1 MSRHLFAVLLTAS
14 LVAIARGAEAPAGAR
29 PRIGLVLG
37 GGGALGMSHVGVLR
51 VLEEQRIPIDCI
63 AGTSMGSIIAGLYAS
78 GLSPDE
84 IEAFLK
90 GLDWR
95 EVMSDETPRRELF
108 FRRKREDQ
116 RYLFEMGMTRGR
128 PSMGTGMAAGQ
139 KLNNL
144 LEFITLR
151 SASITNFDALP
162 IPYRAVATDLQS
174 GEPLVLSRGNL
185 ATAMRASMAVPGVF
199 TAVDWEGRLVVD
211 GGVVNNLP
219 VDVAKAMGA
228 DVVIAVDVGAAGDRV
243 DPESLKTLG
252 GVLGRTYA
260 IAQRPGQIEMFKR
273 ADIGIQPE
281 LAGLTA
287 SQFERVAEF
296 IPLGEAAARAQTSAL
311 ARLSVDA
318 DQYARYLAR
327 QRLAPQTAPM
337 VSTVRIEGEQRVDEA
352 VIRGRIRSQP
362 GAPFDIETV
371 RRDLMR
377 VYGVGEFQQVLFRL
391 APDEVGEP
399 ALTYRV
405 TEKPW
410 GPTYLK
416 YGLQLRSD
424 FEQDADWRMLINLT
438 RMSLNRLGAEWRNEV
453 QLGSTQ
459 MLESEFY
466 QPLDH
471 RGFLFLA
478 PRVELRDATE
488 DVYDGHDRIAEYDVQ
503 SRLYRFD
510 LGVQLRQYAELRLG
524 PYAGHGRAR
533 AETGAA
539 GLPELDEDLAGWM
552 ATLTV
557 DRQDRSLFAREGY
570 YVQLEGQFARDI
582 LGGERDYDRLS
593 AVARQHI
600 SWGDH
605 TLTFGVQGG
614 SGGGDELPS
623 YAQFK
628 LGGPFVFAG
637 LAEEQFRGDELAVG
651 SLGYRYRLQ
660 ALPSPLG
667 RALYALTRL
676 DVGNVWA
683 DGEDHDD
690 LRTGVAAG
698 LGADTVLGPLYLAY
712 GIADG
717 GYHRIYFSL
726 GTAF

>member
-1 MSRHLFAVLLTAS
+1 MLRRLLVLALLPT
-14 LVAIARGAEAPAGAR
+14 LVAAAAAAEPTR
-29 PRIGLVLG
+29 PRVGLVLG

-84 IEAFLK
+84 IEAFLQ

-144 LEFITLR
+144 LEMITLR
-151 SASITNFDALP
+151 SAAITNFDALP

-199 TAVDWEGRLVVD
+199 TAVEWEGRLVVD

-219 VDVAKAMGA
+219 VDVARAMGA
-228 DVVIAVDVGAAGDRV
+228 EVVIAVDVGAAGDQV

-273 ADIGIQPE
+273 ADIGIQPN

-296 IPLGEAAARAQTSAL
+296 IPLGEQAARAQTGAL

-327 QRLAPQTAPM
+327 QRLVPPAATPVHA
-337 VSTVRIEGEQRVDEA
+337 VRIEGQQRVDEA
-352 VIRGRIRSQP
+352 VIRGRIRSQA
-362 GAPFDIETV
+362 GAPFDAEAV

-391 APDEVGEP
+391 APDDAGQP
-399 ALTYRV
+399 TLTYRV

-424 FEQDADWRMLINLT
+424 FEQDAEWRMLINLT
-438 RMSLNRLGAEWRNEV
+438 RMSLNRLGAEWRNEF

-459 MLESEFY
+459 ALESEFY

-488 DVYDGHDRIAEYDVQ
+488 DVYEGHDRVAEYDVQ
-503 SRLYRFD
+503 SRLFRFD

-524 PYAGHGRAR
+524 PYVGHGKAR

-552 ATLTV
+552 ATFTV
-557 DRQDRSLFAREGY
+557 DRQDRTLFAREGY
-570 YVQLEGQFARDI
+570 YLQVEGQFAREG
-582 LGGERDYDRLS
+582 LGGERDYDRIA
-593 AVARQHI
+593 AVGRQHV

-605 TLTFGVQGG
+605 TVTLGLQGG
-614 SGGGDELPS
+614 SGRGDELPS

-637 LAEEQFRGDELAVG
+637 LAEEQFRGDELAVA
-651 SLGYRYRLQ
+651 SLGYRYRLK

-667 RALYALTRL
+667 RAVYALTRL
-676 DVGNVWA
+676 DIGNVWA
-683 DGEDHDD
+683 DGEDRDD
-690 LRTGVAAG
+690 LRTGVAVG
-698 LGADTVLGPLYLAY
+698 LGADTALGPLYLAY
-712 GIADG
+712 GLADG
-717 GYHRIYFSL
+717 GYDRIYFSL